1 MPHAAIAIEVRS
13 WLPTPL
19 SEPDDGPKLV
29 RISVE
34 ESFSG
39 DIAGDGAAEML
50 QVLRPDGSATFVAVE
65 RITGTVAGRSGSF
78 VLQDRGTLDTEGN
91 VEGEWFVVAGSGTGD
106 LRGLTGSGGFTA
118 KLGEHAQAH
127 LDYSFE
133 D

>member
-1 MPHAAIAIEVRS
+1 MPHAAIAIEVSS
-13 WLPTPL
+13 WLPVPF
-19 SEPDDGPKLV
+19 SEPVDGPALV

-39 DIAGDGAAEML
+39 DVTGIGAAEML
-50 QVLRPDGSATFVAVE
+50 QILRDDGSASFVAVE
-65 RITGTVAGRSGSF
+65 RVTGTLAGRTGTF
-78 VLQDRGTLDTEGN
+78 VLQDRGTLDTDGN
-91 VEGEWFVVAGSGTGD
+91 VEGEWFVVAGSGTGE
-106 LRGLTGSGGFTA
+106 LTGLTGSGGFSA